1 MRLDSFLFQNGYFDS
16 RTKANESIKKGLVLY
31 DGKPVKPSQNIEDF
45 SKLKIITEE
54 ESFVSNGGYKLQKA
68 LKYFKFDVSDMV
80 FADIGASN
88 GGFTDCLIKNGAKK
102 IFAIDVGESQLNSSL
117 DFSKIVVLDNT
128 NARYID
134 KNTLGQLVDGVVC
147 DVSFISLKLIIPT
160 LKKILKDNGVAFL
173 LIKPQF
179 ECGKEFLGNS
189 GIVKSK
195 NVRTKVCLDIY
206 NFILNENLT
215 PIDFT
220 VAPIREK
227 KNIEYIIMIKNCTK
241 SAMSIEN
248 LLNKIVWGIKW
259 K

>member
-68 LKYFKFDVSDMV
+68 LKDFKFDVSDMV

-179 ECGKEFLGNS
+179 ECGKEYLGNS
-189 GIVKSK
+189 GIVKKLSARK
-195 NVRTKVCLDIY
+195 TAVNKVYDACYEKGL
-206 NFILNENLT
+206 FAV
-215 PIDFT
+215 DFT
-220 VAPIREK
+220 TAPINEK
-227 KNIEYIIMIKNCTK
+227 KNVEYLMMLSLDSSNVLKIDEI
-241 SAMSIEN
+241 
-248 LLNKIVWGIKW
+248 LNKM
-259 K
+259 